1 MKPYVRP
8 AVWVSRCQ
16 TRIGSTAG
24 TVYGLS
30 ADPLE

>member
-16 TRIGSTAG
+16 TRIGSVAG